1 MDGVH
6 MKVPKFLNI
15 FGAKIKLIVCDLGFG
30 IAGQYEP
37 AKKVI
42 TISPNHET
50 DNEFIHSVLHECGH
64 ALFYRVSI
72 NQAVSYETHEFIVN
86 NYATM
91 LLENFDVKLKVK
103 K

>member
-1 MDGVH
+1 
-6 MKVPKFLNI
+6 MKLPKFLTI
-15 FGAKIKLIVCDLGFG
+15 FGSKVRLIIADLDMG
-30 IAGQYEP
+30 IAAQYEP
-37 AKKVI
+37 RKKTI
-42 TISPNHET
+42 TISPIHDT
-50 DNEFIHSVLHECGH
+50 DAELIHSLLHECGH

-91 LLENFDVKLKVK
+91 LLENFEVKPIVK

>member
-1 MDGVH
+1 

-15 FGAKIKLIVCDLGFG
+15 FGVKIRLIVCDLGFG
-30 IAGQYEP
+30 LAAQYEP
-37 AKKVI
+37 AKKLI
-42 TISPNHET
+42 TISPNQET
-50 DNEFIHSVLHECGH
+50 DYEFIHSVLHECGH